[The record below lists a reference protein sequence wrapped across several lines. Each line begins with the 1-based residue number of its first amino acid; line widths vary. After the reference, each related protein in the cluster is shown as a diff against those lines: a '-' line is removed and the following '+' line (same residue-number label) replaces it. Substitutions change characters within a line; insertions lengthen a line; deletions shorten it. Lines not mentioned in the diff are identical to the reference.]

1 MESDMVKVKVPASS
15 ANLGPGFDSIGV
27 ALNLYTEI
35 SMGFIEEGLLIEVS
49 GEDYKE
55 IETTENNLVYKAA
68 KKVFE
73 KTETQYEGLKIEIRN
88 GIPVGAGL
96 GSSAAAIIGGM
107 LAANELAGGI
117 LTHKE
122 ILDLAASMEGHADNV
137 APALNGGLNVTVFDG
152 NTTYYVKKELE
163 EELKFIA
170 FTPKK
175 LLKTEIARNILP
187 QKIDFKDAVFNTGRS
202 SLLTAALFSGRYD
215 LLKIASQDMLHQK
228 YRSKLIPEM
237 YACFEKA
244 LEAGAY
250 SVFLSGAGPTI
261 MAICPEEK
269 VKRVVYEVS
278 KVYID
283 RGIDYRVYKLHCE
296 NNGAQVLKASLSI

>member
-152 NTTYYVKKELE
+152 NTTYYVKKRIRRRIKIYCLYSQ
-163 EELKFIA
+163 KTFKNRDCKKYIA
-170 FTPKK
+170 PKN
-175 LLKTEIARNILP
+175 R
-187 QKIDFKDAVFNTGRS
+187 F
-202 SLLTAALFSGRYD
+202 
-215 LLKIASQDMLHQK
+215 
-228 YRSKLIPEM
+228 
-237 YACFEKA
+237 
-244 LEAGAY
+244 
-250 SVFLSGAGPTI
+250 
-261 MAICPEEK
+261 
-269 VKRVVYEVS
+269 
-278 KVYID
+278 
-283 RGIDYRVYKLHCE
+283 
-296 NNGAQVLKASLSI
+296 